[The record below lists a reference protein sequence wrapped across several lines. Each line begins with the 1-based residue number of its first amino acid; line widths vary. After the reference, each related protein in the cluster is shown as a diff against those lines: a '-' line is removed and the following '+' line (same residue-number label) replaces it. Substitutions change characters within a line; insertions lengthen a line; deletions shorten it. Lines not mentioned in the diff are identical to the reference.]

1 MIRIITYYLLLMS
14 PWLSRTE
21 LLLGKEKT
29 EHLTAKHVLVVG
41 VGGVGAYAA
50 EMICRAGI
58 GKITIVDG
66 DIIQPSNINRQLPA
80 LHSTVGKAKVDVL
93 KERLLDINP
102 AAEIR
107 AINVFLQDERIP
119 ELLDADKY
127 DFVID
132 AIDTLSPKVFLI
144 YHALNRNLKIISSM
158 GAGGKTDPSQI
169 TIADISETYNC
180 NLARFV
186 RKRLHKLNVQKKL
199 PVVFSKEQADKNA
212 IIISE
217 KNKKS
222 TVGTISY
229 MPAVFG
235 CYLASY
241 VIKSL

>member
-29 EHLTAKHVLVVG
+29 EHLTTKHVLVVG

>member
-1 MIRIITYYLLLMS
+1 MEK
-14 PWLSRTE
+14 WFSRTE
-21 LLLGKEKT
+21 LLLGKDRTDELKS
-29 EHLTAKHVLVVG
+29 KHVLVVG

-50 EMICRAGI
+50 EMIGRAGI
-58 GKITIVDG
+58 GKITVVDS
-66 DIIQPSNINRQLPA
+66 DVIQQSNINRQLPA
-80 LHSTVGKAKVDVL
+80 LHSTVGRAKVDIL

-102 AAEIR
+102 VAEIR
-107 AINVFLQDERIP
+107 AINIFLQDERIP
-119 ELLDADKY
+119 ELLDADRY

-144 YHALNRNLKIISSM
+144 YHALMRELKIISSM
-158 GAGGKTDPSQI
+158 GAGGKTDPAKI
-169 TIADISETYNC
+169 TIADISESYNC

-186 RKRLHKLNVQKKL
+186 RKRLHKMNVRQQF
-199 PVVFSKEQADKNA
+199 PVVFSKEQTDRNA
-212 IIISE
+212 IMLNEE

-241 VIKSL
+241 VIRCL